1 VWWAEYCLAIAVVI
15 LGQVGVAVI
24 VGDVLN
30 ILSSL
35 DVRLNAHKERMGA
48 VQQLLL
54 KVRLPPALRRK
65 LLDWATDVNK
75 SISSMGDVMPML
87 SPELR
92 REVVLASQEFVI
104 KNVPLLN
111 AMSQDGRSKDLLAD
125 LLYAAQRYT
134 IDAGVRGLIL
144 TQLDLRWIS
153 RLRHSVQVPVWYDG
167 QKAQQLIFLVS
178 GRMEVYR
185 GDDLIDTIEAGWW
198 NC

>member
-1 VWWAEYCLAIAVVI
+1 MVI
-15 LGQVGVAVI
+15 LGQVGAAVI

-35 DVRLNAHKERMGA
+35 DLRLNAHKERMGA

-54 KVRLPPALRRK
+54 KVRLPPPLRRK

-104 KNVPLLN
+104 RNVPLLN

-125 LLYAAQRYT
+125 MLYAAQRYT
-134 IDAGVRGLIL
+134 IDAGVG
-144 TQLDLRWIS
+144 
-153 RLRHSVQVPVWYDG
+153 
-167 QKAQQLIFLVS
+167 
-178 GRMEVYR
+178 
-185 GDDLIDTIEAGWW
+185 
-198 NC
+198 C